1 MQIHFHLAFMWNMQV
16 DHEGIFWFKK
26 FLAPQYALIELQA
39 YPGALKL
46 NYLQCQ
52 RQDCCETNFGCTSS
66 LDRGV
71 GHRSCKCGG

>member
-1 MQIHFHLAFMWNMQV
+1 MWNMQV

-46 NYLQCQ
+46 NYL
-52 RQDCCETNFGCTSS
+52 DSTT
-66 LDRGV
+66 LHVTDGV
-71 GHRSCKCGG
+71 ILKSGQERRVKSFQLFEDYRA